1 MSKQDFHERQFFRIQ
16 VDLPVTLM
24 RISRSGDVP
33 DGTWI
38 DGQVTEIGAGGLR
51 IQVDE
56 PIDIGDI
63 LCLKLIIPDTFEET
77 KSYARVVGKTRGGE
91 ICAKFVGLSE
101 SQRKKIIQYGFR
113 EQIRRRKMLE
123 RYKA

>member
-1 MSKQDFHERQFFRIQ
+1 MGKQDFQERQYFRIQ

-24 RISRSGDVP
+24 RISKSGDVP
-33 DGTWI
+33 EGIWI
-38 DGQVTEIGAGGLR
+38 DAQVTEIGAGGLR
-51 IQVDE
+51 VRVDE

-63 LCLKLIIPDTFEET
+63 LCLKLMIPDTFEET
-77 KSYARVVGKTRGGE
+77 KSYARVVGKTRSGE
-91 ICAKFVGLSE
+91 ICTKFVGLSE

-123 RYKA
+123 RYRT